1 MAVLVYGLAVAV
13 SPVLHLA
20 FEVAEPVAE
29 DVQAASVEGGDAPSD
44 EPASPTSHSPG
55 DPDCVICQSLRNP
68 AHAGT
73 SAAAAQW
80 VAVRPGLL
88 PSPDFPPA
96 AGLAPA
102 QSARSPP
109 RV

>member
-13 SPVLHLA
+13 SPVLHLG
-20 FEVAEPVAE
+20 FELAEPVVE
-29 DVQAASVEGGDAPSD
+29 DVRAASVEGSDAPSD
-44 EPASPTSHSPG
+44 EPAPPTSHSPG
-55 DPDCVICQSLRNP
+55 DPDCVICQSLKNP

-73 SAAAAQW
+73 SAAPAQW
-80 VAVRPGLL
+80 VTVRPGIL
-88 PSPDFPPA
+88 PRPDLPPA